1 MTRSILLGC
10 MMAAVVWVTTP
21 VSVANARR
29 DVPAVDVALVLAADI
44 SGSMTPEEVHL
55 QRMAYVAA
63 LRDPRVIRAIE
74 LGRHG
79 RIAIAYMEW
88 SRHSLQI
95 PVMRFRTVGNAE
107 EAEAAAAKLLAWADS
122 DAAMSRRRGGGG
134 TSIGAALAYAHD
146 LLAGSGYTDVPW
158 VIDISGDGINNDGAP
173 PDLYRDR
180 LVSSGAVVN
189 GLPIASDLS
198 PTEATSLEAYYA
210 RCVIGGV
217 GAFQL
222 LVNDAGRL
230 AETLTFKLVMEIAGI
245 APPESSEARV
255 VLASNSA
262 QDLPEAPC

>member
-1 MTRSILLGC
+1 MTRSILLAC
-10 MMAAVVWVTTP
+10 VVSAVVSVTTP
-21 VSVANARR
+21 VSVANARK

-44 SGSMTPEEVHL
+44 SGSMTSEEVHL
-55 QRMAYVAA
+55 QRIAYVTA
-63 LRDPRVIRAIE
+63 LRDPRVISAIQ

-95 PVMRFRTVGNAE
+95 PVMPFRVVGSLE
-107 EAEAAAAKLLAWADS
+107 EAE
-122 DAAMSRRRGGGG
+122 DAATRLMSWANSDTAMTRRRGGGG
-134 TSIGAALAYAHD
+134 TGIGSALAYAHG
-146 LLAGSGYTDVPW
+146 LLAGSGYQNVPW

-173 PDLYRDR
+173 PDLFRDQ
-180 LVSSGAVVN
+180 LVSHGAVVN

-198 PTEATSLEAYYA
+198 PAQATTLESYYA

-222 LVNDAGRL
+222 LVDDAARL

-245 APPESSEARV
+245 APPDFAEARV
-255 VLASNSA
+255 VLASNPA
-262 QDLPEAPC
+262 QELPQAPC